1 MRALFPGSF
10 DPITVGHVDL
20 ITRTSH
26 LFSSVVVVVADNPVK
41 PGWLPVAQ
49 RVALVKKAIAGLHN
63 VTVTATDTL
72 TVAFARKIDAQ
83 VIVRGTRNTQDDEF
97 ERHLAALNCHLDPT
111 IETVLL
117 PSKPQLT
124 FVSSSAVRE
133 IIRFGGDPKGL
144 VPPVVAEALGRM
156 HDNER
161 TN

>member
-1 MRALFPGSF
+1 MQALFPGSF

-20 ITRTSH
+20 ITRASH
-26 LFSSVVVVVADNPVK
+26 LFSSVVVVVADNPDK
-41 PGWLPVAQ
+41 HGWLSVAQ
-49 RVALVKKAIAGLHN
+49 RVALVEKAIAVLPN
-63 VTVTATDTL
+63 VTVTATDAL
-72 TVAFARKIDAQ
+72 TVAFARKVGAQ
-83 VIVRGTRNTQDDEF
+83 VIVRGIRNTQDDEF
-97 ERHLAALNCHLDPT
+97 ERNLAAVNYHLDPT

-144 VPPVVAEALGRM
+144 VPPVVVEALGRM
-156 HDNER
+156 RDNER